1 MGSYGLTWALKNSDK
16 VLKVVILNTPL
27 TVSSRLPGLFQKLR
41 LDPTISFSESESS
54 LEANYGFFID
64 NLM

>member
-1 MGSYGLTWALKNSDK
+1 MGSYGLTWAVKNSDK

-27 TVSSRLPGLFQKLR
+27 SVSSQLPGLFQKLR
-41 LDPTISFSESESS
+41 LDPIISFAASESS
-54 LEANYGFFID
+54 LESNYVFFID